1 MNAFEYASPASVEQA
16 VKLLGK
22 SWGETEVLAGGTDL
36 LTSLKQELI
45 HPKRIVSLKK
55 ISGLQ
60 GIDASSEAVTV
71 GATTTLADFIAH
83 DDVQKHFP
91 ALVTAAENIG
101 GAQIIN
107 MGTVGG
113 DLLQR
118 PRCWYY
124 RQGFGLFGT
133 KDGKELVPNGD
144 NRYHAIF
151 SNNGPAKFVNP
162 SSLAPA
168 LIALDATLN
177 IAGPSGERSVAAA
190 DFFKIPASEAER
202 EYDLKPNEVL
212 TSIII
217 PVKGLKNATYEIRQ
231 RRGLD
236 WPMVTATV
244 AFAHSGGKAGD
255 ARVVLGHVAPVPHVS
270 KSAVSALNGIDPA
283 DAEAVK
289 KVGAAAAEGA
299 KPLSKNGYKV
309 QQVKVA
315 VRRAIAAASA

>member
-1 MNAFEYASPASVEQA
+1 MNSFEYASPASVEEA

-36 LTSLKQELI
+36 LTSLKQELT
-45 HPKRIVSLKK
+45 HPKRVVSLRKVSNLK
-55 ISGLQ
+55 
-60 GIDASSEAVTV
+60 GIAATNDAIRV
-71 GATTTLADFIAH
+71 GATTTLADFIANS
-83 DDVQKHFP
+83 DVQKHFP
-91 ALVTAAENIG
+91 ALVTAARNIG
-101 GAQIIN
+101 GDQILN

-133 KDGKELVPNGD
+133 KDDKPLVPAGD

-151 SNNGPAKFVNP
+151 QNEGPAKFVNP
-162 SSLAPA
+162 SSLAPG
-168 LIALDATLN
+168 LVALDATLT
-177 IAGPSGERSVAAA
+177 ITGPSGERSVNAA
-190 DFFKIPASEAER
+190 DFFAIPENESDR
-202 EYDLKPNEVL
+202 EYNLKSNEIL
-212 TSIII
+212 TAVVI
-217 PVKGLKNATYEIRQ
+217 PIKGLKNATYEVRQ

-244 AFAHSGGKAGD
+244 AYAIDGGKAAD
-255 ARVVLGHVAPVPHVS
+255 ARVVLGHVAPVPHAS
-270 KSAVSALNGIDPA
+270 TGAATALNGIDPTNE
-283 DAEAVK
+283 EAVR

-299 KPLSKNGYKV
+299 TPLSRNAYKV

>member
-22 SWGETEVLAGGTDL
+22 NWGETEVLAGGTDL
-36 LTSLKQELI
+36 LTSLKQELT
-45 HPKRIVSLKK
+45 HPRRVVSLKK
-55 ISGLQ
+55 VPGLN
-60 GIDASSEAVTV
+60 GIEAAGDTITV
-71 GATTTLADFIAH
+71 GATTTLADFIANE
-83 DDVQKHFP
+83 DIQANFP

-101 GAQIIN
+101 ADQIIN

-133 KDGKELVPNGD
+133 KDGEPLVPVGD

-151 SNNGPAKFVNP
+151 ENQGPAKFVNP
-162 SSLAPA
+162 SSLAPG
-168 LIALDATLN
+168 LIALDAALN
-177 IAGPSGERSVAAA
+177 VVGPSGERTIAAA
-190 DFFKIPASEAER
+190 DFFRVPSGETDR
-202 EYDLKPNEVL
+202 EYDLKPNEIL
-212 TSIII
+212 TAISI
-217 PVKGLKNATYEIRQ
+217 PVKGLRNATYEIRQ

-236 WPMVTATV
+236 WPMVTASV
-244 AFAHSGGKAGD
+244 AYAVNGGKAGD
-255 ARVVLGHVAPVPHVS
+255 ARVVLGHVAPVPYVAA
-270 KSAVSALNGIDPA
+270 SAASALNGVDPR

-289 KVGAAAAEGA
+289 QVGTAAAEGA
-299 KPLSKNGYKV
+299 TPLSMNAYKV

-315 VRRAIAAASA
+315 VRRAIAAAEA